1 MSPKSKTI
9 DYFFTSP
16 SPFAYLGHQTLGA
29 IAQKHG
35 LEIRF
40 RPFDIM
46 GVWAES
52 GAVPPGQRPP
62 VRQRYRSIEIQRVG
76 LFRNVCVNAAPKF
89 FPTDPT
95 LADHAICA
103 VVIMGGDAA
112 GFAQAVGRAVWE
124 QEKQIADAQV
134 LVSLLE
140 ETGHDAA
147 RIMEIAQS
155 FSAKE
160 ARQENTRMAVAMD
173 AVGAPAYVY
182 EGEVFWGQDRLE
194 YLDQMIVSGRRAFK
208 PL

>member
-1 MSPKSKTI
+1 MTKAI

-16 SPFAYLGHQTLGA
+16 SPFAYLGHKTLVA
-29 IAQKHG
+29 IAEKHG

-62 VRQRYRSIEIQRVG
+62 VRQRYRSIEVQRVG

-103 VVIMGGDAA
+103 VVISGGDAA
-112 GFAQAVGRAVWE
+112 GFAHAVGRAVWE
-124 QEKQIADAQV
+124 QEKQIADEAVIEELLAQ
-134 LVSLLE
+134 
-140 ETGHDAA
+140 TGHDAA
-147 RIMEIAQS
+147 GIMEVVRSGKAQTMR
-155 FSAKE
+155 E
-160 ARQENTRMAVAMD
+160 ENTRNAIAMD

-182 EGEVFWGQDRLE
+182 DGEVFWGQDRLE
-194 YLDQMIVSGRRAFK
+194 YLEQMIASGRRAFK
-208 PL
+208 AV